1 MTRSFIETPTFTS
14 NWNELG
20 LTDEDLRTLQN
31 DLLENPKMGD
41 AIPETG
47 GIRKIR
53 IPMEN
58 KGKGKRGGARV
69 IYIDVE
75 IKEIIYFINVYSK
88 NEKDDLTEDEKR
100 AFKALVKILKER

>member
-1 MTRSFIETPTFTS
+1 
-14 NWNELG
+14 
-20 LTDEDLRTLQN
+20 
-31 DLLENPKMGD
+31 
-41 AIPETG
+41 
-47 GIRKIR
+47 
-53 IPMEN
+53 MEN

-88 NEKDDLTEDEKR
+88 NEKDNLTEDEKK

>member
-41 AIPETG
+41 AISGSG

-88 NEKDDLTEDEKR
+88 NEKDNLTEDEKK

>member
-41 AIPETG
+41 AIPGTG

-88 NEKDDLTEDEKR
+88 NEKDNLTEDEKN

>member
-41 AIPETG
+41 AIPGTG

-88 NEKDDLTEDEKR
+88 NEKDNLTEDEKK
-100 AFKALVKILKER
+100 AFKVLVKILKER

>member
-41 AIPETG
+41 AIPGTG
-47 GIRKIR
+47 GIRKFVFQWR
-53 IPMEN
+53 
-58 KGKGKRGGARV
+58 
-69 IYIDVE
+69 
-75 IKEIIYFINVYSK
+75 IKERENVVAQ
-88 NEKDDLTEDEKR
+88 E
-100 AFKALVKILKER
+100 

>member
-41 AIPETG
+41 AIPGTG

-88 NEKDDLTEDEKR
+88 NEKDNLTEDEKR
-100 AFKALVKILKER
+100 LLKPW

>member
-1 MTRSFIETPTFTS
+1 
-14 NWNELG
+14 
-20 LTDEDLRTLQN
+20 
-31 DLLENPKMGD
+31 MGD
-41 AIPETG
+41 AIPGSG

-88 NEKDDLTEDEKR
+88 NEKDNLTEDEKK

>member
-41 AIPETG
+41 AIPGAG

-88 NEKDDLTEDEKR
+88 NEKDNLTEDEKK